1 MGLSSL
7 FESWRISW
15 LKGILI
21 FRKKGKLI
29 SGEHLIFRQWHFAV
43 RSKQNG
49 QSFIILFLYADS
61 NERQRQWIMENYF
74 FETSEK
80 QESKKLYL
88 LVIYD
93 IIDNKRRLKFA
104 KAMEGYGI

>member
-1 MGLSSL
+1 
-7 FESWRISW
+7 
-15 LKGILI
+15 
-21 FRKKGKLI
+21 
-29 SGEHLIFRQWHFAV
+29 
-43 RSKQNG
+43 
-49 QSFIILFLYADS
+49 
-61 NERQRQWIMENYF
+61 MENYF

-104 KAMEGYGI
+104 KAMEGYGIRVQQSCFEAFLSEAVFRKLLQDIPRYIDKKADSVRVYRIIGNGEVTLFGQNIKPRAEDVIIV

>member
-1 MGLSSL
+1 
-7 FESWRISW
+7 
-15 LKGILI
+15 
-21 FRKKGKLI
+21 
-29 SGEHLIFRQWHFAV
+29 
-43 RSKQNG
+43 
-49 QSFIILFLYADS
+49 
-61 NERQRQWIMENYF
+61 MENYF